1 MNIMENFGGRL
12 FCGLDSEKDQSFGEM
27 LVDMVFALTAV
38 FITNTFVKLYSFH
51 LIVEKEMVEF

>member
-1 MNIMENFGGRL
+1 MDWILKKIRV
-12 FCGLDSEKDQSFGEM
+12 FGEM

-51 LIVEKEMVEF
+51 LIVQKEMVEF